1 MEHIHLSSNIYIL
14 AQRIV
19 CLNLKPIPIILIATL
34 LTGHSVFSQVI
45 NLSTKWKFQI
55 GDNLSWASP
64 TYNDT
69 KWELIPAPAA
79 WEDQGYHGYDGFAW
93 YRVKFDGR
101 KLNRE
106 SLYFVNLGY
115 IDDADEAYLNGELIG
130 FSGQCTP
137 KFKTAY
143 NSERKYH
150 LPRHLVNYNG
160 ENTIAIRVFDGML
173 RGGITDGDLGIYRI
187 SANTNLLIDL
197 QGVWSFALSKNGERI
212 TDKSKWQHI
221 LVPSP
226 WEFQG
231 YKYDGFAWYKKTF
244 ELPANFTKAD
254 IVLLLGLIDDFDK
267 VYVNGKLIGSTNDHK
282 SFGRSSSYIQKRKY
296 ALPQEI
302 LIRNGTN
309 TIEVL
314 VEDMGN
320 VGGIYEGLIG
330 IALK

>member
-1 MEHIHLSSNIYIL
+1 MGN
-14 AQRIV
+14 
-19 CLNLKPIPIILIATL
+19 
-34 LTGHSVFSQVI
+34 SVFAQVI
-45 NLSTKWKFQI
+45 NFSAKWKFQI
-55 GDNLSWASP
+55 GDNQSWSSP
-64 TYNDT
+64 HYNDS

-79 WEDQGYHGYDGFAW
+79 WEDHGYHGYDGFAW
-93 YRVKFDGR
+93 YRIKFDGR
-101 KLNRE
+101 KLNKE
-106 SLYFVNLGY
+106 SLYYINLGY

-150 LPRHLVNYNG
+150 LPQHLLNYNG

-173 RGGITDGDLGIYRI
+173 RGGITDGDLGIYKI
-187 SANTNLLIDL
+187 SANTKLLIDL
-197 QGVWSFALSKNGERI
+197 QGVWSFAMSKTGERI
-212 TDKSKWQHI
+212 ADKSKWQNI

-231 YKYDGFAWYKKTF
+231 HKYDGFAWYKKAF
-244 ELPANFTKAD
+244 ELPANFTNAD
-254 IVLLLGLIDDFDK
+254 VVLLLGLIDDFDK

-282 SFGRSSSYIQKRKY
+282 PFGKSSSYLQPRKY
-296 ALPQEI
+296 KIPQEI

-314 VEDMGN
+314 VEDIGN
-320 VGGIYEGLIG
+320 FGGIYDGLIG
-330 IALK
+330 ITLK